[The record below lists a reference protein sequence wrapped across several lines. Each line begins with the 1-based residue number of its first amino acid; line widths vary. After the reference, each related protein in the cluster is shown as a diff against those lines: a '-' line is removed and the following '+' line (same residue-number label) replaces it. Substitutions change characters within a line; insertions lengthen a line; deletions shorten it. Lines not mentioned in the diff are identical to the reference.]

1 MAPRHGDGRG
11 GAAAASGQQAP
22 SGSLAGQPAARGGAK
37 NSGEGWCWVKMRGL
51 VKEEMGRVL
60 EAVEE
65 RRGEQIEKAEQHQA
79 AMQREVWEGHLAPS
93 GARFGD

>member
-1 MAPRHGDGRG
+1 
-11 GAAAASGQQAP
+11 
-22 SGSLAGQPAARGGAK
+22 
-37 NSGEGWCWVKMRGL
+37 VKMRGL